1 MVTIYTQ
8 PGCSRS
14 RRLRRWLKENEIC
27 YREKPLFSLLLE
39 PDTLKDLMDQ
49 ETLLGRLADE
59 PQSQPDQKSEL
70 RIKWIQDHPSALHRP
85 LAVITEDT
93 SLQQTLDL
101 VGYLGK
107 PENQGCTGCQFI
119 PVCSGIRKD
128 DSGIVLTSHSYAQK
142 IRMNQTVFSA
152 SNLQHGNQKDESDPL
167 ESRPDQ
173 TLSIQSVPDQ

>member
-27 YREKPLFSLLLE
+27 YREKHLFSLLLE

-49 ETLLGRLADE
+49 EALLGRLADE
-59 PQSQPDQKSEL
+59 PQSLPEKSEL
-70 RIKWIQDHPSALHRP
+70 RMKWLQEHPSALHRP
-85 LAVITEDT
+85 LAVIAEDT

-128 DSGIVLTSHSYAQK
+128 DSGSVLTSCSYAQK
-142 IRMNQTVFSA
+142 IRMNQTVFTA
-152 SNLQHGNQKDESDPL
+152 ANLQHVHQNEEADSL
-167 ESRPDQ
+167 ESRSDPA
-173 TLSIQSVPDQ
+173 LSDPVHT